1 MTTDSLPASTGAV
14 DDQAINRV
22 LEAQHA
28 AEKAVERCTQHA
40 RQLVREARFGA
51 QRIQQRCD
59 TRITLIHMRCSQ
71 RLAEHGRQ
79 AARAGEQAGEA
90 ASIDHEALRRA
101 IETLAASLSGGDGSA
116 A

>member
-1 MTTDSLPASTGAV
+1 MTTDSPPASTGAV

-40 RQLVREARFGA
+40 RQLVRDARLRA

-59 TRITLIHMRCSQ
+59 TRITFIHMRCSQ
-71 RLAEHGRQ
+71 RLAEHGRRVEFT
-79 AARAGEQAGEA
+79 AEQTGHT
-90 ASIDHEALRRA
+90 ASIGDEALRRA
-101 IETLAASLSGGDGSA
+101 IETLAASLSGADESA
-116 A
+116 G